1 MNALLRRADVADGRF
16 DALVL
21 AAGRGPD
28 DPMARA
34 YGITHKCVLDV
45 AGVPMILRV
54 LKALADAPSID
65 RIVIS
70 IEDPDVV
77 TTAPGFAEIAQRTSI
92 ETVAS
97 ADRASASVA
106 QALSSDLIDYPVLV
120 TTADH
125 ALLTP
130 EIVETF
136 CAGSN
141 EAQADVT
148 AGLATADTILGAY
161 PGSARTFLKFAD
173 GRYSGC
179 NLFTFN
185 TEAAM
190 KVITFWQGVER
201 NRKKPWR
208 LIGAFGIW
216 PLVLYLAGAAGLKRA
231 FELGSKRLGLVAKP
245 VVMPMAEAAIDVD
258 KPEDLVLVELILA
271 GRED

>member
-1 MNALLRRADVADGRF
+1 MTERRF

-34 YGITHKCVLDV
+34 YGVTHKCVLDV

-54 LKALADAPSID
+54 LKALADAPSVG

-77 TTAPGFAEIAQRTSI
+77 TNAPGFKELAESTSI
-92 ETVAS
+92 ETVES
-97 ADRASASVA
+97 ADRASSSVA
-106 QALSSDLIDYPVLV
+106 HALGSDLLDYPVLV

-130 EIVETF
+130 DMVETF
-136 CAGSN
+136 CTGST
-141 EAQADVT
+141 QSTADVT
-148 AGLATADTILGAY
+148 AGLASADTILGAY

-190 KVITFWQGVER
+190 KAITFWQRVER
-201 NRKKPWR
+201 DRKKPWR
-208 LIGAFGIW
+208 LIRAFGIW
-216 PLVLYLAGAAGLKRA
+216 PLVLYLVGAAGLERA
-231 FELGSKRLGLVAKP
+231 FALGSKRLGLVAKP

-271 GRED
+271 KRNS

>member
-1 MNALLRRADVADGRF
+1 MADGRF

-34 YGITHKCVLDV
+34 YGVTHKCVLDV

-54 LKALADAPSID
+54 LKALADAPSVG

-77 TTAPGFAEIAQRTSI
+77 TSAPGFKELAERTSI
-92 ETVAS
+92 ETVQS
-97 ADRASASVA
+97 ADRASSSVA
-106 QALSSDLIDYPVLV
+106 HALSSDRLDYPVLV

-130 EIVETF
+130 DMVETF
-136 CAGSN
+136 CVESTASK
-141 EAQADVT
+141 ADVT
-148 AGLATADTILGAY
+148 AGLASADTILGAY

-190 KVITFWQGVER
+190 KAITFWQRVER
-201 NRKKPWR
+201 DRKKPWR
-208 LIGAFGIW
+208 LIRAFGIW
-216 PLVLYLAGAAGLKRA
+216 PLVLYLAGAAGLERA
-231 FELGSKRLGLVAKP
+231 FALGSKRLGIAAKP

-271 GRED
+271 KRAEV

>member
-1 MNALLRRADVADGRF
+1 VADGGF

-34 YGITHKCVLDV
+34 YRVTHKCVLDV
-45 AGVPMILRV
+45 SGTPMILRV
-54 LKALADAPSID
+54 LGALADAPSIG

-77 TTAPGFAEIAQRTSI
+77 TNAPGFKELAERTSI
-92 ETVAS
+92 ETVES
-97 ADRASASVA
+97 ADRASSSVA
-106 QALSSDLIDYPVLV
+106 HALSSGLLDYPVLV

-136 CAGSN
+136 CAGSS
-141 EAQADVT
+141 EAKADVT
-148 AGLATADTILGAY
+148 AGLASADTILGAY

-173 GRYSGC
+173 GRFSGC

-185 TEAAM
+185 TEAAL
-190 KVITFWQGVER
+190 KAITFWQ
-201 NRKKPWR
+201 
-208 LIGAFGIW
+208 
-216 PLVLYLAGAAGLKRA
+216 LV
-231 FELGSKRLGLVAKP
+231 
-245 VVMPMAEAAIDVD
+245 
-258 KPEDLVLVELILA
+258 
-271 GRED
+271 

>member
-1 MNALLRRADVADGRF
+1 MADGRF

-21 AAGRGPD
+21 AAGRGPK

-34 YGITHKCVLDV
+34 YGVTHKCILDV
-45 AGVPMILRV
+45 AGMPMILRV
-54 LKALADAPSID
+54 LHALADAPSIG

-77 TTAPGFAEIAQRTSI
+77 TNAPGFKELAERASIA
-92 ETVAS
+92 TVKS
-97 ADRASASVA
+97 ADRASSSVA
-106 QALSSDLIDYPVLV
+106 RALASDLLDYPVLV

-130 EIVETF
+130 DMVETF
-136 CAGSN
+136 CAGSTGSK
-141 EAQADVT
+141 ADVT
-148 AGLATADTILGAY
+148 AGLASADTILGAY

-173 GRYSGC
+173 GRFSGC

-190 KVITFWQGVER
+190 KAITFWQRVER
-201 NRKKPWR
+201 DRKKPWR

-216 PLVLYLAGAAGLKRA
+216 PLVLYLAGVAGLKRA
-231 FELGSKRLGLVAKP
+231 FELGSKRLGIVAKP
-245 VVMPMAEAAIDVD
+245 IVMPMAEAAIDVD

-271 GRED
+271 KRARV